1 MFYPGLP
8 IFLKY
13 LSSLFI
19 DLRIMKKTGKN
30 TLLKLEGLK
39 NLAQQDELRT
49 GYLNQMFLLVSS
61 FYVLFLFCVTQT
73 MQKRESF
80 EKCIG
85 NSTI

>member
-1 MFYPGLP
+1 
-8 IFLKY
+8 
-13 LSSLFI
+13 
-19 DLRIMKKTGKN
+19 MKKTGKN

-49 GYLNQMFLLVSS
+49 GLGYLNQMFLLVSS